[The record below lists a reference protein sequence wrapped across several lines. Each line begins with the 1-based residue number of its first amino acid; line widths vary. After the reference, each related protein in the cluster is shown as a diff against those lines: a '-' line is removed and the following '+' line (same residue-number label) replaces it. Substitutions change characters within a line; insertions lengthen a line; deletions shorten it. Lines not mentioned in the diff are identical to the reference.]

1 METALYFPYIR
12 VPQTSWFT
20 QILLYWDS
28 GATIVPVSLQRDES
42 TLGPYMSELVRER
55 LVELIRPDHDL
66 WMHQEAF
73 HERFLGLLD
82 VHQPIGGP
90 NEQRWA
96 RVHTDKL
103 GWRLFRA
110 MADRGLAREREGP
123 EWEKWWEVEESTADL
138 YMAYLAGAICGARTD
153 VFPVTDSARSIASLG
168 SEGQDFNARLRE
180 LRYAAVLE
188 ALPAPS
194 APVPAREL
202 ASFKDN
208 HQDQLRRLRLQ
219 LDGRLADIAAIDDED
234 LRRVKGNAV
243 MQEIHDDVAVL
254 QEQMTKRSWPRVV
267 LVGVGGV
274 VAPALLLAS
283 TVATGGAALAL
294 GLAVGSGAVTTGTA
308 AYQATKMIGSSRFD
322 RHAPLVY
329 AALAGAL

>member
-1 METALYFPYIR
+1 
-12 VPQTSWFT
+12 
-20 QILLYWDS
+20 
-28 GATIVPVSLQRDES
+28 
-42 TLGPYMSELVRER
+42 
-55 LVELIRPDHDL
+55 
-66 WMHQEAF
+66 
-73 HERFLGLLD
+73 
-82 VHQPIGGP
+82 
-90 NEQRWA
+90 
-96 RVHTDKL
+96 
-103 GWRLFRA
+103 
-110 MADRGLAREREGP
+110 
-123 EWEKWWEVEESTADL
+123 
-138 YMAYLAGAICGARTD
+138 
-153 VFPVTDSARSIASLG
+153 
-168 SEGQDFNARLRE
+168 